1 MFTAHIPNRI
11 ANSGDPSY
19 VCKVL
24 KMPMC
29 KTRTF
34 QKKKKKKKEMKLTAW
49 DAMVGSSNYF
59 LHCTITQNYDLPTL
73 I

>member
-1 MFTAHIPNRI
+1 MFIAHVPNRI

-29 KTRTF
+29 KTRTL
-34 QKKKKKKKEMKLTAW
+34 QKEKKIEMKLTAW

-59 LHCTITQNYDLPTL
+59 LCCTVTQNYDLPIL